1 MDLRKRTD
9 RQIARIEE
17 TQSHYKRQL
26 SGETTDL
33 DDDIH
38 KLTDLTLSIMP
49 GSIWWHCGYISALNR
64 AIKELKKLKKQRRNK
79 K

>member
-17 TQSHYKRQL
+17 TKSHYTRQL

-49 GSIWWHCGYISALNR
+49 GSIWWRCGYISALNR
-64 AIKELKKLKKQRRNK
+64 AVKELKKQRRNK